1 MVERERVLQMKDDS
15 EEKAIP
21 DKHIPEGWTN
31 VPELSDLKQNY
42 QDAKPYH
49 DTQMIKRRD
58 NLDNLNVT
66 GSAALK
72 KKKGRSGIQPKLIR
86 KHAEWRYAAISEA
99 FLSTPD
105 MFNLKP
111 RTAQDKLSAQQNTT
125 LINYQW
131 NNQIDKVAFVD
142 EFARTP
148 IDEGTAFLRV
158 GWESQE
164 KEVTKEVPI
173 FEFYPAT
180 QQSQVEELQQAAMLQ
195 QKDPYAFKAHVPE
208 HIQQALS
215 LTTQQ
220 GQPIYPVLTENRT
233 ITETILVKNQP
244 TIEVCNSNNLVV
256 DPSCDGDMAKAGFAI
271 YSFETSKGELS
282 KEPDRYFNLDRITS
296 DTSSI
301 LNAPDHEVSGDNAF
315 NFKDD
320 PRTKFVAYEYWGYW
334 DMEDTGVPIPF
345 VATWVNSV
353 LVRLEA
359 NPYPDEGL
367 PFVDTQYLPV
377 RKSLYGEPDG
387 ALLKDNQAIIGAVY
401 RGAIDT
407 MARSAVG
414 QKGIRQ
420 DALDVVN
427 KRKYDNGED
436 YEFNPMVDPRQAM
449 VEHTYPEIPNS
460 VGMMIGLQ
468 NNEAES
474 LTGVKPYSGGMSGDS
489 LGKTATGIRGVLD
502 AATKRETGI
511 LRRYAR
517 AMEKVAKKIIAMNAA
532 FLSDEEIVRV
542 TDEKFVTIR
551 REDLA
556 GNFDIEVSISTAE
569 ADSTKAEELAF
580 MLQTMGNTLPMELSQ
595 IVLGDIAR
603 LRKMPNLAKRI
614 EDFKPAPDPIQE
626 QVQQLELAK
635 LQLELAELQA
645 KTQKLQTAAQLDMAK
660 VGETGAKASNAQSDT
675 DQKNLDF
682 LEQNSGTKHARE
694 MQQNQAQAKGNMALE
709 ILKAELNKDTPLN

>member
-1 MVERERVLQMKDDS
+1 MNENTNNDDS
-15 EEKAIP
+15 EELT
-21 DKHIPEGWTN
+21 IPEGHA
-31 VPELSDLKQNY
+31 PEGWVNLPNIADLKQNF

-49 DTQMIKRRD
+49 DAQMIKRTD
-58 NLDNLNVT
+58 SLDHLNIT
-66 GSAALK
+66 GSAILK
-72 KKKGRSGIQPKLIR
+72 KKKGKSAVQPKLIR

-105 MFNLKP
+105 MFTLHP
-111 RTAQDKLSAQQNTT
+111 RTHEDKLSAQQNST
-125 LINYQW
+125 LLNYQW

-142 EFARTP
+142 EFARTG
-148 IDEGTAFLRV
+148 IDEGTVFLRIS
-158 GWESQE
+158 WESEE
-164 KEVTKEVPI
+164 KEITKEIPI
-173 FEFYPAT
+173 YEYYPT
-180 QQSQVEELQQAAMLQ
+180 TEQGQVEELQKAAMVQ
-195 QKDPYAFKAHVPE
+195 QQDPYAFKAHVPE
-208 HIQQALS
+208 HIQKALS

-220 GQPIYPVLTENRT
+220 GQPIYPVLQEMQEV
-233 ITETILVKNQP
+233 TETVLIKNQP
-244 TIEVCNSNNLVV
+244 TIEVCNSNNLVI
-256 DPSCDGDMAKAGFAI
+256 DPSCEGNMEKAGFAV
-271 YSFETSKGELS
+271 YSFETSKGALA
-282 KEPDRYFNLDRITS
+282 KEPDRYFNLDKINV
-296 DTSSI
+296 DTSSL
-301 LNAPDHEVSGDNAF
+301 LNAPDHEISGDSAF

-334 DMEDTGVPIPF
+334 DMEETGVPVPF

-353 LVRLEA
+353 MVRFEE
-359 NPYPDEGL
+359 NPYPDKCI

-414 QKGIRQ
+414 QKGMRQ

-427 KRKYDNGED
+427 KRKYAQGED

-460 VGMMIGLQ
+460 VSLMIGLQ

-474 LTGVKPYSGGMSGDS
+474 LTGVKPYSGGMSGDA
-489 LGKTATGIRGVLD
+489 LGATATGIRGVLD

-511 LRRYAR
+511 LRRFAR
-517 AMEKVAKKIIAMNAA
+517 AMEKVAKKIVAMNGA
-532 FLSDEEIVRV
+532 FLSDEEIIRV
-542 TDEKFVTIR
+542 TDEDFVTIR
-551 REDLA
+551 REDLE
-556 GNFDIEVSISTAE
+556 GNYDIEVSISTAE
-569 ADSTKAEELAF
+569 ADDTKAQELAF
-580 MLQTMGNTLPMELSQ
+580 MLQTMGNTLPMEMSQ

-614 EDFKPAPDPIQE
+614 EEFKPAPDPVQE
-626 QVQQLELAK
+626 QIQQLELAK

-660 VGETGAKASNAQSDT
+660 ANEAAAKAGNTTSDT

-709 ILKAELNKDTPLN
+709 ILKADLNKDTPIN

>member
-1 MVERERVLQMKDDS
+1 MKDNTINNEN
-15 EEKAIP
+15 EEKMIP
-21 DKHIPEGWTN
+21 DEHIPEGWVN
-31 VPELSDLKQNY
+31 IPKLSDLTQNY
-42 QDAKPYH
+42 QDAKPFH
-49 DTQMIKRRD
+49 DAQMNKRTIS
-58 NLDNLNVT
+58 LDNLNIT
-66 GSAALK
+66 GSALLK
-72 KKKGRSGIQPKLIR
+72 KKAGRSGIQPKLIR

-105 MFNLKP
+105 MFTLKP
-111 RTAQDKLSAQQNTT
+111 RTHADKLSAMQNGTV
-125 LINYQW
+125 LNYQW

-142 EFARTP
+142 EFVRTP

-158 GWESQE
+158 GWEVEENEIIKQ
-164 KEVTKEVPI
+164 VPI
-173 FEFYPAT
+173 YEYYPAT
-180 QQSQVEELQQAAMLQ
+180 DQQQVEELQKAAMLQ
-195 QKDPYAFKAHVPE
+195 QQDVYAFKAHVPE
-208 HIQQALS
+208 HIQKALS
-215 LTTQQ
+215 LTSQ
-220 GQPIYPVLTENRT
+220 GNQPIYPVLKETRE
-233 ITETILVKNQP
+233 IKETILVKNQP
-244 TIEVCNSNNLVV
+244 TIEVCNSANLVV
-256 DPSCDGDMAKAGFAI
+256 DPSCEGNMEKAGFAI

-282 KEPDRYFNLDRITS
+282 KEPDRYFNLDKIVS

-301 LNAPDHEVSGDNAF
+301 LNAPDHEVSGDSAF

-320 PRTKFVAYEYWGYW
+320 PRTKFIAYEYWGYW
-334 DMEDTGVPIPF
+334 DMEDTGLTVPF

-353 LVRLEA
+353 MVRFEA
-359 NPYPDEGL
+359 NPYPDAGL

-420 DALDVVN
+420 DALDMVN
-427 KRKYDNGED
+427 KRKYDQGED

-449 VEHTYPEIPNS
+449 VEHTYPELPNS
-460 VGMMIGLQ
+460 VAMMIGLQ

-474 LTGVKPYSGGMSGDS
+474 LTGVKPYSGGMSGDA
-489 LGKTATGIRGVLD
+489 LGATATGIRGVLD

-517 AMEKVAKKIIAMNAA
+517 AMEKVAKKIIAMNGA
-532 FLSDEEIVRV
+532 FLSDEEIIRV
-542 TDEKFVTIR
+542 TDEDFVTIR
-551 REDLA
+551 REELQ

-569 ADSTKAEELAF
+569 EDNTKAQELAF
-580 MLQTMGNTLPMELSQ
+580 MLQTMGNTLPVELSQ

-614 EDFKPAPDPIQE
+614 EDFKPEPDPVQE
-626 QVQQLELAK
+626 QLQQLELAK

-645 KTQKLQTAAQLDMAK
+645 KTQKLQTASQLDMAK
-660 VGETGAKASNAQSDT
+660 ANEAGAKAGNTVSDT

-709 ILKAELNKDTPLN
+709 ILKADLNKDTPIN